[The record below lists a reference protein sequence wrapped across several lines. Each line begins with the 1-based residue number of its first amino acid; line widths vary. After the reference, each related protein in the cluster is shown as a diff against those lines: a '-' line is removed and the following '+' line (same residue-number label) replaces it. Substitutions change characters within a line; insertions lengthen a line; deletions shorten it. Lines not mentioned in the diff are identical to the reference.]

1 VLGLDDILADSRT
14 FDGPRGFKGT
24 PLEQE
29 LWERIGATIRQQPR
43 DHWLAVFE
51 RAGIPAGP
59 VLSIEEALAH
69 PQIAAAGLVEPGE
82 PIGRLTN
89 LVSVDRR
96 GNTRPRATTTDG
108 SRPLAGLRVV
118 ELAGYI
124 AGSYTG
130 RLLADLGADV
140 VKVEPRDGDP
150 FRVLGYGFVTWN
162 YGKRGLALNLREPAD
177 RARLLALVRE
187 ADVLVTNYRPEALA
201 RMQIGREDLFT
212 VNPALIHCTI
222 SAFGESGPLAHLPGF
237 DPVVQGFA
245 GIMRRQGSD
254 DEPVKPQIAATDY
267 LSAMLATIGVLAA
280 RTAQTERGGGFVVKT
295 SLLAAAMLL
304 NEPAYAAA
312 RAGQPY
318 HSGGRDFKGPHPLN
332 GLHQAADGWLLTALP
347 RAEESPSTAEALRYL
362 REDIAGEHM
371 DAAIAR
377 LGRAGV
383 PAVPALE
390 PEYLTDEPHFADNA
404 LWISV
409 EQPEHGTLT
418 FPAPVLGSASP
429 APAPA
434 VGQDNAADEI
444 WKRG

>member
-1 VLGLDDILADSRT
+1 
-14 FDGPRGFKGT
+14 P
-24 PLEQE
+24 
-29 LWERIGATIRQQPR
+29 
-43 DHWLAVFE
+43 
-51 RAGIPAGP
+51 
-59 VLSIEEALAH
+59 
-69 PQIAAAGLVEPGE
+69 
-82 PIGRLTN
+82 
-89 LVSVDRR
+89 
-96 GNTRPRATTTDG
+96 
-108 SRPLAGLRVV
+108 RPLGGLRVV

-130 RLLADLGADV
+130 RLLADLGAEV
-140 VKVEPRDGDP
+140 VKVEPPDGDP

-201 RMQIGREDLFT
+201 RMKIGRDHLFA
-212 VNPALIHCTI
+212 VNPALVHCTI

-245 GIMRRQGSD
+245 GIMRRQGGD
-254 DEPVKPQIAATDY
+254 GEPVKPQIAATDY

-280 RTAQTERGGGFVVKT
+280 RTAQAERGGGFIVRT

-304 NEPAYAAA
+304 NESAYAAV

-318 HSGGRDFKGPHPLN
+318 LSGGRDFKGPHPLN
-332 GLHQAADGWLLTALP
+332 GLHQAADGWLLTTLP
-347 RAEESPSTAEALRYL
+347 RAEESPSTAEALGYL
-362 REDIAGEHM
+362 HEGIANDQV

-390 PEYLTDEPHFADNA
+390 PEHLTGEPHFADNA
-404 LWISV
+404 LWTSV
-409 EQPEHGTLT
+409 EQPEQGTLT
-418 FPAPVLGSASP
+418 FPAPVLGPPAP

-434 VGQDNAADEI
+434 VGEDNAVDEI
-444 WKRG
+444 WERE